1 MEEHRLCNCLTIVR
15 IWKTKR
21 SVVVFRFVA
30 GLLLALSVSLAG
42 IWLEKQTLS
51 LHRELSLQHYQA
63 DVLEDWKTQ
72 HLLAIRRIRTAHQQE
87 QVLAPVPRRD
97 TQRQLSSRQN
107 GSRQ

>member
-1 MEEHRLCNCLTIVR
+1 
-15 IWKTKR
+15 
-21 SVVVFRFVA
+21 VVFRFVA

-87 QVLAPVPRRD
+87 QVLAPAPQPGK
-97 TQRQLSSRQN
+97 QRKLSSRQH
-107 GSRQ
+107 GAGQ